1 MREMKSADFGTIGRT
16 VFPVSGRNLHT
27 FVLTVQNTMG
37 KLLHFFQLITRKS
50 LRSSCA
56 CPSRVGNARFSV

>member
-37 KLLHFFQLITRKS
+37 KLLHFFQLITRES
-50 LRSSCA
+50 L
-56 CPSRVGNARFSV
+56 